1 MRGSLVF
8 PLETPKRRS
17 HILAEFEVLIVSIR
31 QIRLNPRNRPFV
43 VSTTVMLVSMTSAS
57 SHK

>member
-1 MRGSLVF
+1 MRGPLVF

-17 HILAEFEVLIVSIR
+17 RILAEFEVLIVSVR

-57 SHK
+57 SYK

>member
-31 QIRLNPRNRPFV
+31 QIRLNPRQPAVRCLNHRN
-43 VSTTVMLVSMTSAS
+43 VSLND
-57 SHK
+57 